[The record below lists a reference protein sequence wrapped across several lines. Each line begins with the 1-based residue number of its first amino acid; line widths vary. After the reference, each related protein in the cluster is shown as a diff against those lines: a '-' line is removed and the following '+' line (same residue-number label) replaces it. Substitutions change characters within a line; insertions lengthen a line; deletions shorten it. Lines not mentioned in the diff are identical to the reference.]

1 MNTRRLTKK
10 YKYKNRNKKTRR
22 NRKSGRNGKTRRRV
36 LKGGTINEE
45 TKIEV
50 KNKFLHDFF
59 LGLKHNDFPGAL
71 CALHT
76 FYTCGIDI
84 SDINN
89 VISSEEFKTAYAET
103 FFKEVKILNDSGGVI
118 INIEAKYKLIAFL
131 SYIFEKIKEGE
142 TILCD
147 DATSEPKLLY
157 FTSGPDSF
165 LKTLKKFFG
174 YLDTACVLTIST
186 IRSKYQLDEKDKGGA
201 VLRKICKNLKLLAEK
216 YPEMEKDITGLLG
229 LMTTGSGKNMVYSFN
244 TTNMCTLI
252 KMTER
257 LFTYFDEP

>member
-10 YKYKNRNKKTRR
+10 YKHKSRSKKSRRRGRTRR
-22 NRKSGRNGKTRRRV
+22 RGRRV
-36 LKGGTINEE
+36 LKGGELNEE
-45 TKIEV
+45 EKFKV
-50 KNKFLHDFF
+50 KYNFLDDFF
-59 LGLKHNDFPGAL
+59 NGLENNYFDDAL

-84 SDINN
+84 SDINK
-89 VISSEEFKTAYAET
+89 VISSEEFKTMYAKT
-103 FFKEVKILNDSGGVI
+103 FFKEVEIRNNSGGLI

-131 SYIFEKIKEGE
+131 SYIFKKIAEGE

-147 DATSEPKLLY
+147 HGTKLVELY
-157 FTSGPDSF
+157 FTPGTDSF
-165 LKTLKKFFG
+165 LKILKKFFG

-186 IRSKYQLDEKDKGGA
+186 SISKSQLDEKNKGGA
-201 VLRKICKNLKLLAEK
+201 VLSEICKNLKLLAK
-216 YPEMEKDITGLLG
+216 TYPTMKSDIDELLS
-229 LMTTGSGKNMVYSFN
+229 LMTTGTGEKKVYSFN

-252 KMTER
+252 KMTQQ